1 MIGRLVKLSFLV
13 AVAAIATGIWLGAT
27 RAALGA
33 APLKTVDAT
42 AQFESNRGIGIAW
55 TEDKDQQFVFDVHRI
70 PWASGS
76 KVGKGDPP
84 CLRTPGRK
92 VEVKIGYR
100 SIKLPDGRTSADVPL
115 WISCR

>member
-1 MIGRLVKLSFLV
+1 MIGRLVKLTLVV
-13 AVAAIATGIWLGAT
+13 AVAALIVGIRLGAT
-27 RAALGA
+27 HAPWGP

-42 AQFESNRGIGIAW
+42 ATYERGYGRA
-55 TEDKDQQFVFDVHRI
+55 TTDDKQQFVFDVHRI

-92 VEVKIGYR
+92 VDVEIGYR

-115 WISCR
+115 WVRCS